1 MEAGHF
7 KSKQWCG
14 NFTAASPGGEV
25 VVEACG
31 TLALIHARNVDTL
44 GWCCADAGEQ
54 LALIEIWEISD
65 TRCQH
70 RRWLRVQFNS
80 NPNDHANNGSFTE

>member
-14 NFTAASPGGEV
+14 NVTAASPGGEV

-31 TLALIHARNVDTL
+31 TLALIHAWNVDTL
-44 GWCCADAGEQ
+44 GWCCADAG
-54 LALIEIWEISD
+54 
-65 TRCQH
+65 
-70 RRWLRVQFNS
+70 V
-80 NPNDHANNGSFTE
+80 